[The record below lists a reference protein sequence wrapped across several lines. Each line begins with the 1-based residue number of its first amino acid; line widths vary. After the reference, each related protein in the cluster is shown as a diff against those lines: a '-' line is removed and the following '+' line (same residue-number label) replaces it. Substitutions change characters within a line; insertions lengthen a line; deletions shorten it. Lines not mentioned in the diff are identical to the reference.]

1 MKVIKFGIFGL
12 YRGSSYFRAVLQN
25 NGTVVAVCDKDEK
38 RLACAKEKISPDL
51 ATYTDFEEFINHPGL
66 DAVFLCNYFD
76 QHAPFAIRA
85 LEKGLHVLSE
95 CTAASTMAESVALV
109 RAVEKSGKIYMLA
122 ENYPYMK
129 FNLEMKRLYES
140 GNFGKCLY
148 AEGEYNHPL
157 SPLRREYIKSLRPH
171 EKHWRNYTPR
181 SYYITHSLGPLMYMT
196 GGSPKRVTA
205 TPVYAPN
212 SHDPLFGYNI
222 ADRAAIITCLND
234 DDSVYRIV
242 GCSAFGGHGNYYR
255 ICGTKGQMEN
265 LKDGSG
271 RVAYLYNDWEI
282 PDGYEEKGCYE
293 PEWHDKDEELIKE
306 SGHGGGDFLVIRNFF
321 EGIRLGKQPFFD
333 VYRSTAMASVAILAH
348 RSILEG
354 GKPFDIPDFHRES
367 DRQAYENDTLT
378 PFYGIN
384 GEEPTLPCCSHTDY
398 NPSKPMIDDYDALLR
413 EEY

>member
-1 MKVIKFGIFGL
+1 
-12 YRGSSYFRAVLQN
+12 
-25 NGTVVAVCDKDEK
+25 
-38 RLACAKEKISPDL
+38 
-51 ATYTDFEEFINHPGL
+51 
-66 DAVFLCNYFD
+66 
-76 QHAPFAIRA
+76 
-85 LEKGLHVLSE
+85 
-95 CTAASTMAESVALV
+95 
-109 RAVEKSGKIYMLA
+109 
-122 ENYPYMK
+122 
-129 FNLEMKRLYES
+129 
-140 GNFGKCLY
+140 
-148 AEGEYNHPL
+148 
-157 SPLRREYIKSLRPH
+157 
-171 EKHWRNYTPR
+171 
-181 SYYITHSLGPLMYMT
+181 MYMT

-205 TPVYAPN
+205 TPVYAPD

-282 PDGYEEKGCYE
+282 PEGEEEKGCYE

-306 SGHGGGDFLVIRNFF
+306 SGHGGGDFFVIRNFF
-321 EGIRLGKQPFFD
+321 EGIRRGKQPFFD

-354 GKPFDIPDFHRES
+354 GKPFDIPDLHRES
-367 DRQAYENDTLT
+367 DRQSYENDTLT

-398 NPSKPMIDDYDALLR
+398 NPSKAMIDDYDALLK